1 MGVGTQRDS
10 INWESLD
17 VERRGENKPHGD
29 CASPTEA
36 TVGGPEPAC
45 HQGKRRTK
53 TRPFET
59 PTPLYPFETYHL
71 LLSEKG
77 SVPVF

>member
-1 MGVGTQRDS
+1 M
-10 INWESLD
+10 EL
-17 VERRGENKPHGD
+17 RGENKLNGD

-36 TVGGPEPAC
+36 AVGGPEPAC

-59 PTPLYPFETYHL
+59 PTPLYPFETYL
-71 LLSEKG
+71 TTSC
-77 SVPVF
+77 